1 MSFDD
6 ANDGAWARCALGT
19 TSGASGRIGLRGR
32 WTIVS
37 DSGQV
42 WQPYVRANLWRDWG
56 AQATTTY
63 SGVDLDAAAGARPR
77 ALQLGGGLSVRM
89 NANVPVSMPMPTT
102 NSGCVGSDSD
112 GGRRDNV
119 RGAAGV
125 RYTW

>member
-1 MSFDD
+1 M
-6 ANDGAWARCALGT
+6 LGT

-56 AQATTTY
+56 AQATAIY
-63 SGVDLDAAAGARPR
+63 SGVDLVPLAQQANR
-77 ALQLGGGLSVRM
+77 LQLGGGVSVRM
-89 NANVPVSMPMPTT
+89 NTNVSLYANADYQIS
-102 NSGCVGSDSD
+102 VGDTD
-112 GGRRDNV
+112 GGRRDGI

-125 RYTW
+125 RFMW